1 MYCVLK
7 ITLFHYQESALH
19 KAAQNDHQ
27 EVAELLLS
35 FKASIDD
42 KNEVFACL
50 LKKHA
55 FQLFSTYTEHIGW

>member
-1 MYCVLK
+1 MSLITYSPQQMYCVLM
-7 ITLFHYQESALH
+7 IILFHYQESALH

-42 KNEVFACL
+42 KNEVYF
-50 LKKHA
+50 H
-55 FQLFSTYTEHIGW
+55 